1 MPNIA
6 QVLKAE
12 IGRIS
17 RREIKDSLIRIHD
30 SNVSLKKTV
39 LDLKRKIAALESE
52 SKQLLSFKK
61 TIQRQMPQPGPEA
74 SGKVRIFSKGI
85 RKLRTRLGLSQNSF
99 ASLLGVSSQAVFAM
113 EKKDGRVRL
122 RPATLKNLLL
132 ARKMGKREAKRRLEQ
147 LGQKK

>member
-99 ASLLGVSSQAVFAM
+99 ASLL
-113 EKKDGRVRL
+113 
-122 RPATLKNLLL
+122 
-132 ARKMGKREAKRRLEQ
+132 
-147 LGQKK
+147 